1 MTITTNGEL
10 RAAIQQAEMCAGRLT
25 MRGHHLTIGER
36 TVIARLLTDLAQI
49 GRRAFDPTARVDM
62 TAEPRAIRDDD
73 TAPSLFG
80 DAA

>member
-1 MTITTNGEL
+1 VITTNVEL
-10 RAAIQQAEMCAGRLT
+10 RAAIQQAEMCAARLA

-36 TVIARLLTDLAQI
+36 VVIARLLGDLAQI

-62 TAEPRAIRDDD
+62 TVEPREMRDDD